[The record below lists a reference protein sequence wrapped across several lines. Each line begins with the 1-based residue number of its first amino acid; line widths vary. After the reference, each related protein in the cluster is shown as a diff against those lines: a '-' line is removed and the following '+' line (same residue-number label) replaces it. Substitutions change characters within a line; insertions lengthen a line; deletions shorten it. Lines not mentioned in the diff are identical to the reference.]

1 MAQVRLALTSDPLDV
16 AGLTAAVTAAAP
28 LPSGGITSFI
38 GVVRAEN
45 LGRRVR
51 FLEYE
56 AHEPLAIRAF
66 ERIDAEIHDRW
77 PDTTLG
83 LHHRLDGWELAR
95 RASRSSRP
103 RPIAERRSRRA
114 ATPSSG

>member
-56 AHEPLAIRAF
+56 A
-66 ERIDAEIHDRW
+66 
-77 PDTTLG
+77 
-83 LHHRLDGWELAR
+83 
-95 RASRSSRP
+95 
-103 RPIAERRSRRA
+103 
-114 ATPSSG
+114 

>member
-16 AGLTAAVTAAAP
+16 AGLTAAVTATAP

-45 LGRRVR
+45 LGRRVH

-56 AHEPLAIRAF
+56 AYEPLAIRAF
-66 ERIDAEIHDRW
+66 ERIDAEIHHRW
-77 PDTTLG
+77 I
-83 LHHRLDGWELAR
+83 LAR
-95 RASRSSRP
+95 RASRSSWP
-103 RPIAERRSRRA
+103 RPTAERRSRRA
-114 ATPSSG
+114 VTPSSG